1 MRSSAEV
8 WRGRLA
14 RRHLRSLALAAVCGA
29 FLSLAALLPASPF
42 AGILPTASAHSN
54 LVKADPVPDSTVTVA
69 PKTAHLWYSEA
80 LNPTLTKVRVLDS
93 SSYNQVD
100 KGDSTV
106 LKSDPRQMQVSVED
120 NLPAGNYLV
129 LFTTQSAVDGH
140 VTSDGYVFTYAP
152 PGSTVQ
158 AATNVKLPPGSAAKT
173 GNGTLDAPT
182 IALTIATWLS
192 FVLLAFWIG
201 GVIWETWVLA
211 PGLTSD
217 SSLAAAAYAA
227 ERRFRRLAP
236 YALGLLIAADVGIV
250 FAQMGALA
258 LATGQSNAFS
268 LSVAGNILFGTRF
281 GQFWWVRQIVAAA
294 ALALTL
300 VSARNRW
307 QMRQAPASSSGL
319 EEAIPADDGEAGVPD
334 FKKALLHTLR
344 DVRHLPRRLTDGLRH
359 RSWVGRAELALAL
372 VLIVAFTLSGHAAS
386 SDDKAL
392 IANTV
397 DFVHLIA
404 NSAWVG
410 GLFYISLVLV
420 PALTRLNARQRA
432 RVLALGLPQFG
443 ALAIVAAT
451 LLASTGSLSTTVR
464 LTSIQQ
470 FITTAYGWTLLVKIQ
485 LFLLMVAISAYHAFV
500 LRPQLAHTLVAADAV
515 AATRAGTSQLVAAG
529 SRKGRK
535 GGSTATLEAPAR
547 QVNDRLPPQAQALS
561 RHISDWLFWEAIVG
575 VAVLLCVALLSA
587 FAGTLAVTPTA
598 GSLASGSSAQ
608 PTAAASNPTAA
619 PASGPAAF
627 TKTQKAGGMGV
638 TLSLGT
644 TQVGTNAIT
653 VTVTDAKGT
662 PVAGAAVVVLRALAS
677 TPNTPFGTGV
687 QLKETGKAK
696 PGQYTGS
703 MDVVQPGAWR
713 VTVKVLAPNE
723 DQFVQTTFP
732 VTFK

>member
-1 MRSSAEV
+1 MRSSSEI
-8 WRGRLA
+8 WRGRPA
-14 RRHLRSLALAAVCGA
+14 RRHLRPLVLAVLCGA
-29 FLSLAALLPASPF
+29 FLSLALMVPASPF
-42 AGILPTASAHSN
+42 AATLPIASAHSN
-54 LVKADPVPDSTVTVA
+54 LVKADPTPDSTVTVA
-69 PKTAHLWYSEA
+69 PRVAHLWYSEA

-93 SSYNQVD
+93 SSYIQVD
-100 KGDSTV
+100 KGDSIV
-106 LKSDPRQMQVSVED
+106 LKSDARQMQVSIED

-158 AATNVKLPPGSAAKT
+158 AATNVKLPPGGAAKT
-173 GNGTLDAPT
+173 GNGTLDGPT
-182 IALTIATWLS
+182 IALTITTWLS

-250 FAQMGALA
+250 LAQMGAIA

-268 LSVAGNILFGTRF
+268 FSVAGNILFGTRF

-300 VSARNRW
+300 ISARNRW
-307 QMRQAPASSSGL
+307 QMRQAPTSAAGL
-319 EEAIPADDGEAGVPD
+319 EEALLADDGETGVPD
-334 FKKALLHTLR
+334 FKMALLHTLG
-344 DVRHLPRRLTDGLRH
+344 DVRRLPHRLADGLRH

-372 VLIVAFTLSGHAAS
+372 VLIIAFTLSGHAAS

-420 PALTRLNARQRA
+420 PALTRLSPRQRA

-470 FITTAYGWTLLVKIQ
+470 FITTAYGWTLLVKIE
-485 LFLLMVAISAYHAFV
+485 LFLLMVGISAYHAFI
-500 LRPQLAHTLVAADAV
+500 LRPRLAHTLVAADAAAV
-515 AATRAGTSQLVAAG
+515 RAATAAPSLVAAG

-535 GGSTATLEAPAR
+535 AATVMMEAPAR
-547 QVNDRLPPQAQALS
+547 PVNDRLPPQAQALS
-561 RHISDWLFWEAIVG
+561 RRISDWLFWEAVVG

-598 GSLASGSSAQ
+598 GSVASSA
-608 PTAAASNPTAA
+608 PPVAASSPTAA

-627 TKTQKAGGMGV
+627 TKTQKAGSFGV
-638 TLSLGT
+638 TLSLDT
-644 TQVGTNAIT
+644 NAVGTNAVT
-653 VTVTDAKGT
+653 VTVTDAKGN

-703 MDVVQPGAWR
+703 VDVVQPGAWD
-713 VTVKVLAPNE
+713 VTVKVLAPNA
-723 DQFVQTTFP
+723 DQFVQTIFP

>member
-1 MRSSAEV
+1 MRSSAQV
-8 WRGRLA
+8 WRGRPA
-14 RRHLRSLALAAVCGA
+14 RRHLRPLALAAICGA
-29 FLSLAALLPASPF
+29 FLALALMVPASPF
-42 AGILPTASAHSN
+42 AGTLPTASAHSN
-54 LVKADPVPDSTVTVA
+54 LVKADPAPDSTVTVA
-69 PKTAHLWYSEA
+69 PKVAHLWYSEA

-100 KGDSTV
+100 KGDSIV
-106 LKSDPRQMQVSVED
+106 FKSDARQMQVSIED

-158 AATNVKLPPGSAAKT
+158 AATNVKLPPGGASKT

-182 IALTIATWLS
+182 IALTITTWLS

-211 PGLTSD
+211 PGLTTD

-236 YALGLLIAADVGIV
+236 YALGLLIAADVGII
-250 FAQMGALA
+250 FAQMGAIA

-268 LSVAGNILFGTRF
+268 FSVAGNILFGTRF

-300 VSARNRW
+300 ISARNRW
-307 QMRQAPASSSGL
+307 QMRQAPASGAGL
-319 EEAIPADDGEAGVPD
+319 EEALLADDGEAGVPD
-334 FKKALLHTLR
+334 FRQALLHTLG
-344 DVRHLPRRLTDGLRH
+344 DVRRLPHRLADGLRH

-451 LLASTGSLSTTVR
+451 LLASTGSLSTTVQ

-470 FITTAYGWTLLVKIQ
+470 FITTAYGWTLLVKIE
-485 LFLLMVAISAYHAFV
+485 LFLLMVGISAYHAFI

-515 AATRAGTSQLVAAG
+515 AAARVATPQLVAAG

-535 GGSTATLEAPAR
+535 GSSTATLEAPTR
-547 QVNDRLPPQAQALS
+547 PVNDRLPPQAQALS
-561 RHISDWLFWEAIVG
+561 RRISDWLFWEAIVG
-575 VAVLLCVALLSA
+575 LAVLLCVALLSA

-598 GSLASGSSAQ
+598 GSVASSA
-608 PTAAASNPTAA
+608 PPVVASSPTAA
-619 PASGPAAF
+619 PTGPAAF
-627 TKTQKAGGMGV
+627 TKTQKASTMGV

-644 TQVGTNAIT
+644 TAVGTNAIT
-653 VTVTDAKGT
+653 VTVTDAKGK
-662 PVAGAAVVVLRALAS
+662 PLAGAAVVVLRALAA

-696 PGQYTGS
+696 PGQYTGT
-703 MDVVQPGAWR
+703 MDVVQPGAWD
-713 VTVKVLAPNE
+713 VTVKVLAPNA

-732 VTFK
+732 ITFK